1 MRFRDSL
8 PVFAFCLLTAGAV
21 APLALARGASYGV
34 QQASDDLQSDA
45 QRIEALARR
54 DSQVMAFLDHLANRI
69 GPRLTGS
76 HGYDDACD
84 WAVEE
89 FKRMGLVNVRLEP
102 WGEVA
107 VGFNRGPSSGRM
119 LAPVVKELRF
129 GTNAWTA
136 GTKGRVAGVAVLAPT
151 TAEELEAARPKLAG
165 AWIVTPAAPARSADR
180 RPPPAADREFRE
192 MRDRAYDDAG
202 ILGTIRGARGDLIVT
217 GGNMRIKW
225 EDLPKRPAI
234 QMVAADYGDVLERLT
249 KGEEVRLEFDVRNWF
264 ERGPIVQNN
273 VIAEIP
279 GSEKPDEF
287 VIVGGHLDSWDGATG
302 ALDNGT
308 GVATAMEAARLLME
322 AGAKPKRTIRFML
335 WGGEEQG
342 LLGSRAWIEKN
353 KDQLPRISAVLVHD
367 GGTNY
372 CAGIPATPPMVAAFQ
387 TIFAPVKDLDPALP
401 FKVREVKSGI
411 SSVGSDS
418 DAFLSAGVPGFFWD
432 QKGRSNYTH
441 VHHTQYDTY
450 EEAIPE
456 YQVNSSIVIAVGALG
471 IANLPDLLPREN
483 LRATGGGG
491 GGRRLGVQLDDAMV
505 IEEIVDGGLAAKI
518 GLKVGD
524 RIQKIGETRV
534 ADREEMRAAMQET
547 PPKSTVAVLRGSE
560 SMTFDIEF
568 PVDLDAPI
576 RRYGFRLSDENEV
589 ERVTTDGTADKAAIK
604 VGDTIT
610 AVDGKPVATK
620 AELSAALAAAKDS
633 VTLSVRTG
641 KDAAARSVTLAVPT
655 QP

>member
-8 PVFAFCLLTAGAV
+8 PAFALCLLTAGAV
-21 APLALARGASYGV
+21 APLALARGTSTGV
-34 QQASDDLQSDA
+34 QQVADDLQSDA

-54 DSQVMAFLDHLANRI
+54 DSRVMDFLDHLANRI

-84 WAVEE
+84 WTVEE
-89 FKRMGLVNVRLEP
+89 FERMGLSNVRLEA

-119 LAPVVKELRF
+119 LAPVAKELRF

-136 GTKGRVAGVAVLAPT
+136 GTKGRVAGLAVLAPT
-151 TAEELEAARPKLAG
+151 TAEELEAVRPKLAG
-165 AWIVTPAAPARSADR
+165 AWIVTPPTPARSADR
-180 RPPPAADREFRE
+180 RPPAAADRQFRE
-192 MRDRAYDDAG
+192 MRDRAYEDAG

-225 EDLPKRPAI
+225 DDLPKRPAI
-234 QMVAADYGDVLERLT
+234 QLVGIDHADVVERLK

-279 GSEKPDEF
+279 GAEKPDEY

-322 AGAKPKRTIRFML
+322 AGVKPRRTIRFML

-342 LLGSRAWIEKN
+342 LLGSRGWIEKN

-372 CAGIPATPPMVAAFQ
+372 CAGIPATPPMMAAFQ
-387 TIFAPVKDLDPALP
+387 TIFAPVKDLDPELP

-411 SSVGSDS
+411 STVGSDS

-456 YQVNSSIVIAVGALG
+456 YQINSSIVIAVGALG

-505 IEEIVDGGLAAKI
+505 IEEVVDGGLAAKI
-518 GLKVGD
+518 GLRVGD
-524 RIQKIGETRV
+524 RLEKIGETKV
-534 ADREEMRAAMQET
+534 ADREELRTAMQEAPAKT
-547 PPKSTVAVLRGSE
+547 KVVVVRGSE
-560 SMTFDIEF
+560 SMAFDVEF

-576 RRYGFRLSDENEV
+576 RRYGFRLSDDLEV
-589 ERVTTDGTADKAAIK
+589 ERVTTDGVADKAAIK

-610 AVDGKPVATK
+610 AIDGKTVATK
-620 AELSAALAAAKDS
+620 AELSAALAAVKDS
-633 VTLSVRTG
+633 VMLAVRTG
-641 KDAAARSVTLAVPT
+641 KDAARAVTLTLPS